1 MLNYEQYVVLIPQTF
16 TSVGLSLVAVLITVM
31 FVTGSLPVTLLVIF
45 SVVLVDVFLLA
56 LVHYW
61 GLTMNSIVTVFLVIG
76 LGLSVDYSAHIA
88 HTYLT
93 VEPTDACDT
102 AMKKREYK
110 ASVAVSQMGSSVL
123 HGGFS
128 TFLAV
133 ITLSMARSYIFVVMF
148 KTFFGIVVFG
158 MANGFILLPIILSV
172 IGPTPDHKAKHVE
185 REARFERRRST
196 LKPEE
201 IAAHLAAHAAKGG
214 KLEDN
219 NKTADIEMRNATD
232 NSQMPIHTPQKD
244 SNIVQ

>member
-172 IGPTPDHKAKHVE
+172 IGPTPDHKAKNVE

-232 NSQMPIHTPQKD
+232 NSQMPMHTPAKD
-244 SNIVQ
+244 SNVVQ